1 LLISPDNRQG
11 QAKVNY
17 DRTMTEDQL
26 YRFNLIRKDIK
37 SGLSLYKEHGLY
49 YAYLEYANKL
59 GKFLKIISEGKQTDK
74 EAIENLLEKL
84 PQELYGTQVN
94 KKTKGVR

>member
-1 LLISPDNRQG
+1 MLISPDNRQG

-74 EAIENLLEKL
+74 EAIENLFLINIH
-84 PQELYGTQVN
+84 T
-94 KKTKGVR
+94 